1 MSASST
7 RQSVAARVA
16 ALNAAAEGPG
26 REGAILAALEDD
38 APAVRER
45 AIRLAARYVEPAVLG
60 ELVADEANAVRRNAA
75 ITALERQGP
84 YAVPHLQAM
93 LAHGQTD
100 VVMFALQVLSR
111 IGDAAAAPG
120 ILPLVRHGNLN
131 VAQSAIEALGQLR
144 AAGAVPALLELLRG
158 ELWLQLAAIDALGA
172 IGDPRAVGPLVELV
186 PDSVVAEP
194 ALQALQR
201 LAAPESL
208 EPLLGRLMIVR
219 ERSLRDALL
228 LAVGVV
234 IDLHPDPRPAS
245 ARLADEL
252 ALGHGNGLSQYLEQ
266 VLRGSAAPAEGQEQG
281 DLLRA
286 AAALTVVA
294 GLDPLLPLV
303 LHRVADPEGAPW
315 AEAML
320 RQHPAALRAALDRL
334 LEDEDP
340 RVRRGALLAATFEPT
355 QLSRLVHFVSDPEP
369 AVRAAACRA
378 LAQTGAA
385 EVAPLLAERL
395 RAGEA
400 VERAAAAQAFSLLP
414 AEALRELEPCLTAD
428 ASEELTIRA
437 LEALAARPHALFE
450 SRILALVGSR
460 SIELR
465 RAALRAA
472 AQLAGS
478 RAEVAL
484 IRALADRDQPVQLE
498 ALELLVRR
506 AGGKAEATLLA
517 MLGAHDSLR
526 YHVIRALGHLGAMKA
541 AGRLRALYP
550 ECGPYERVEIVWA
563 LVRIGPPDLADFLL
577 ARLEESET
585 EVRRV
590 AAHGV
595 AELADP
601 SRLALLLALA
611 GDDDWNVRNEAAR
624 GLGLLGLEASRAA
637 LLTLVRDVEPVVA
650 RTARKALDQLPAV
663 AIPA

>member
-1 MSASST
+1 
-7 RQSVAARVA
+7 
-16 ALNAAAEGPG
+16 
-26 REGAILAALEDD
+26 
-38 APAVRER
+38 
-45 AIRLAARYVEPAVLG
+45 
-60 ELVADEANAVRRNAA
+60 
-75 ITALERQGP
+75 
-84 YAVPHLQAM
+84 M
-93 LAHGQTD
+93 LAHPQTD

-111 IGDAAAAPG
+111 IGDPAAAPG
-120 ILPLVRHGNLN
+120 ILPLVRHPDLN

-144 AAGAVPALLELLRG
+144 AAGAVPLLLELLQG

-186 PDSVVAEP
+186 PDSVVAE
-194 ALQALQR
+194 ASLQALQR

-208 EPLLGRLMIVR
+208 DPLLGRLMIVR

-234 IDLHPDPRPAS
+234 IDLHPDPGPPAG
-245 ARLADEL
+245 RLAREL
-252 ALGHGNGLSQYLEQ
+252 ALGHGNGLLQYLEQ
-266 VLRGSAAPAEGQEQG
+266 VLRGAAEPGPGQEAG

-294 GLDPLLPLV
+294 GLEALVPLV
-303 LHRVADPEGAPW
+303 LHRVADSDGAPW
-315 AEAML
+315 AEVLL
-320 RQHPAALRAALDRL
+320 RQHPAALRAGLDRM
-334 LEDEDP
+334 LEDADP
-340 RVRRGALLAATFEPT
+340 RVRRGALLAASFEPS
-355 QLSRLVHFVSDPEP
+355 QVSRLVPYLTDPEP
-369 AVRAAACRA
+369 PVRAAACRA

-395 RAGEA
+395 RAGEP
-400 VERAAAAQAFSLLP
+400 VERAAAAHAFSLLP
-414 AEALRELEPCLTAD
+414 AEALGELEPCLAAG
-428 ASEELTIRA
+428 ASEELTVRA
-437 LEALAARPHALFE
+437 LEALAARPHGLFE
-450 SRILALVGSR
+450 TRILELAGSR

-484 IRALADRDQPVQLE
+484 MRALADRDLPVQLE

-506 AGGKAEATLLA
+506 GGAKAEATLLA
-517 MLGAHDSLR
+517 MLGTRDSLR
-526 YHVIRALGHLGAMKA
+526 FHVVRALGHLRA
-541 AGRLRALYP
+541 AAAVGRLRALYP

-563 LVRIGPPDLADFLL
+563 LIRIGPADLAEFLV

-590 AAHGV
+590 AAHGM

-611 GDDDWNVRNEAAR
+611 GDEDWNVRNEAAR
-624 GLGLLGLEASRAA
+624 GLGLVGLEAGRGA

-650 RTARKALDQLPAV
+650 RTARKALDGLPAA

>member
-7 RQSVAARVA
+7 RQSVAARLA
-16 ALNAAAEGPG
+16 ALNALVDGASRQE
-26 REGAILAALEDD
+26 AILAALEDE

-45 AIRLAARYVEPAVLG
+45 AIRLAARYVEPGVLG
-60 ELVADEANAVRRNAA
+60 ELVADEVNAVRRNAA
-75 ITALERQGP
+75 IMALERQGP
-84 YAVPHLQAM
+84 YALPHLLAM
-93 LAHGQTD
+93 LRHPQTD

-111 IGDAAAAPG
+111 IGDPAAAHG
-120 ILPLVRHGNLN
+120 ILPLARHPDLN

-144 AAGAVPALLELLRG
+144 SSGAVPALLELLGG
-158 ELWLQLAAIDALGA
+158 ELWIQLAAIDALGS

-234 IDLHPDPRPAS
+234 IDLHPDPAPA
-245 ARLADEL
+245 AGRLAHEL
-252 ALGHGNGLSQYLEQ
+252 ALGHGNGLLQYLEQ
-266 VLRGSAAPAEGQEQG
+266 VLRGAAAPPEGHDEG

-286 AAALTVVA
+286 GAALSVVA
-294 GLDPLLPLV
+294 GLDALVPLV

-315 AEAML
+315 AEAL
-320 RQHPAALRAALDRL
+320 FRQHPAPLRASLDRL

-340 RVRRGALLAATFEPT
+340 RVRRGALLATAFELEE
-355 QLSRLVHFVSDPEP
+355 LSRLVRHLGDPEA

-400 VERAAAAQAFSLLP
+400 VERAAAVHAFTLLP
-414 AEALRELEPCLTAD
+414 PETLAELEPCLAPD

-437 LEALAARPHALFE
+437 LDALAARPHALFE
-450 SRILALVGSR
+450 SRILQLVASR

-484 IRALADRDQPVQLE
+484 MRALADRDQAVQLE
-498 ALELLVRR
+498 ALDLLVRR
-506 AGGKAEATLLA
+506 GGERTATTLLA
-517 MLGAHDSLR
+517 MLGARDSLR
-526 YHVIRALGHLGAMKA
+526 FHVIRALGHLGSAKA
-541 AGRLRALYP
+541 AGPLRALYP
-550 ECGPYERVEIVWA
+550 ECGPYERLEIVWA
-563 LVRIGPPDLADFLL
+563 LIRIGPPDLAEFLL
-577 ARLEESET
+577 SRLEEPET

-590 AAHGV
+590 AAHGL

-601 SRLALLLALA
+601 ARLPLILALA
-611 GDDDWNVRNEAAR
+611 GDADWNVRNEAAR
-624 GLGLLGLEASRAA
+624 GLGLLGLEACRAV